1 MQKKKKIFGKKQI
14 LIAALCVVLG
24 LAVWLNMEYSAQ
36 NGGLTLTT
44 ESADKNLGDTKF
56 VNATVENETADQNYF
71 ENAKKERQTAREDAV
86 KLIQEA
92 LSKTDITEE
101 ERATKLEELSATAT
115 AVSKEADIDTALAAK
130 NFKKVM
136 AMISGQKCT
145 VIVQVDGELLSSQ
158 TLQIQDVVTSI
169 AGIKLEDIK
178 IVTVK

>member
-14 LIAALCVVLG
+14 IIAALCVVLG

-36 NGGLTLTT
+36 NGGLSLTT
-44 ESADKNLGDTKF
+44 ESAEKNLGDTKF
-56 VNATVENETADQNYF
+56 VNADVQDDGASYF
-71 ENAKKERQTAREDAV
+71 ENAQKERQTAREDAI

-101 ERATKLEELSATAT
+101 ERAAKLEELSATAT
-115 AVSKEADIDTALAAK
+115 AVTKEADIETALKAK

-145 VIVQVDGELLSSQ
+145 VIVQTDGELLSSQ
-158 TLQIQDVVTSI
+158 TLQIQDAVSSV
-169 AGIKLEDIK
+169 AGIKLEDLK